1 MILQQSSSMNGTF
14 RLPQQKT
21 GVGWLFLFG
30 LLSLFLPI
38 AIISARVMTYTHG
51 VFMYPFDDT
60 FIHLTIADNLTRGT
74 WGINQNQ
81 FASAS
86 SSVLYTIVLALF
98 RMFSKSA
105 LVPLIVNCLAGIF
118 VLLSLHYWLRKHLV
132 NIIAQGA
139 IFLLVTFFTPLP
151 LMIISGMEHTLQCL
165 FSFLFI
171 AHFSDWLPESNELE
185 TPPRV
190 PPLKILIF
198 AVLASTIRYEGLFL
212 IAIACVLM
220 AFYKRILAA
229 VVLGIVA
236 VLPLIIFGLIS
247 VSHGNYFLPNSV
259 LVKSGSFNYTSP
271 FRVVYDILF
280 ERLMYA
286 RNGMPALAT
295 QRLLLIVPIVY
306 LLFKRFLAPSY
317 FFFLVFVFGA
327 ALLQLS
333 FASTG
338 YLYRYEAYLFFCA
351 MIIIPV
357 IFYKYGRF
365 VFLQVDSIVSRLA
378 ALLFVFFLIFPI
390 VLRSVTAL
398 DKTTQACI
406 NIYDQQYQM
415 ALFTNKFYNSS
426 TVALN
431 DIGAVGY
438 FTGAKIVDMWG
449 LASPEV
455 AKSKKQ
461 RYWTGPFLNSLVKA
475 ENVQF
480 SIIYDS
486 WFPDSLG
493 KNWSKAATWKIQN
506 NIICG
511 DSIVSFYSIDPTQKP
526 LLQQRLRTFQGQL
539 PASVAVKYY

>member
-1 MILQQSSSMNGTF
+1 
-14 RLPQQKT
+14 
-21 GVGWLFLFG
+21 
-30 LLSLFLPI
+30 
-38 AIISARVMTYTHG
+38 
-51 VFMYPFDDT
+51 
-60 FIHLTIADNLTRGT
+60 
-74 WGINQNQ
+74 
-81 FASAS
+81 
-86 SSVLYTIVLALF
+86 
-98 RMFSKSA
+98 
-105 LVPLIVNCLAGIF
+105 
-118 VLLSLHYWLRKHLV
+118 
-132 NIIAQGA
+132 
-139 IFLLVTFFTPLP
+139 
-151 LMIISGMEHTLQCL
+151 
-165 FSFLFI
+165 
-171 AHFSDWLPESNELE
+171 
-185 TPPRV
+185 
-190 PPLKILIF
+190 
-198 AVLASTIRYEGLFL
+198 
-212 IAIACVLM
+212 
-220 AFYKRILAA
+220 
-229 VVLGIVA
+229 
-236 VLPLIIFGLIS
+236 
-247 VSHGNYFLPNSV
+247 
-259 LVKSGSFNYTSP
+259 
-271 FRVVYDILF
+271 
-280 ERLMYA
+280 
-286 RNGMPALAT
+286 MPALAT

-365 VFLQVDSIVSRLA
+365 VFLQVDSIASRLA

-398 DKTTQACI
+398 DKTAQACI

-438 FTGAKIVDMWG
+438 FTRARIVDMWG

-461 RYWTGPFLNSLVKA
+461 HYWTGPFLNSLVKA
-475 ENVQF
+475 ENVQV

-526 LLQQRLRTFQGQL
+526 LLLQRLRIFQRQL

>member
-1 MILQQSSSMNGTF
+1 MTLLQSSSMNGIF
-14 RLPQQKT
+14 RLPEKKT
-21 GVGWLFLFG
+21 GIGWLLLFG
-30 LLSLFLPI
+30 LVSLFLPI
-38 AIISARVMTYTHG
+38 AIITGKVLTYTHG

-60 FIHLTIADNLTRGT
+60 FIHLTIADNLTKGT

-86 SSVLYTIVLALF
+86 SSVLYTIVLAVCRIF
-98 RMFSKSA
+98 CRSS
-105 LVPLIVNCLAGIF
+105 LVPFAVNCLAGIF
-118 VLLSLHYWLRKHLV
+118 VLLSLHFWLRKHLV
-132 NIIAQGA
+132 NSLAQGA
-139 IFLLVTFFTPLP
+139 IFLLVIFFTPLP

-171 AHFSDWLPESNELE
+171 AYFSDWLQESNESEVPL
-185 TPPRV
+185 RV
-190 PPLKILIF
+190 LPMKVLIF

-212 IAIACVLM
+212 IAIACVLL
-220 AFYKRILAA
+220 AFYKRILPAL
-229 VVLGIVA
+229 VLGLVA
-236 VLPLIIFGLIS
+236 VLPLVLFGLIS

-259 LVKSGSFNYTSP
+259 LVKSGTFNYAGP
-271 FRVVYDILF
+271 LRMVYDILF
-280 ERLMYA
+280 DRLMYA
-286 RNGMPALAT
+286 RNGMPALAS
-295 QRLLLIVPIVY
+295 QRLLLIIPMVY
-306 LLFKRFLAPSY
+306 LLFKRFLAPTY
-317 FFFLVFVFGA
+317 FFILVFVFGA
-327 ALLQLS
+327 AVLQLS

-351 MIIIPV
+351 MVIIPV

-365 VFLQVDSIVSRLA
+365 VFLQVDSIVSRLTGS
-378 ALLFVFFLIFPI
+378 LLVFFLFFPV

-398 DKTTQACI
+398 DKTAQACI

-415 ALFTNKFYNSS
+415 ALFTNKFYNGS

-461 RYWTGPFLNSLVKA
+461 HYWTGPFLNSLVKA
-475 ENVQF
+475 EHVQF
-480 SIIYDS
+480 SMIYDS
-486 WFPDSLG
+486 WFPDSLS

-511 DSIVSFYSIDPTQKP
+511 DSIVSFYSINPIEKP
-526 LLQQRLRTFQGQL
+526 VLQERLRMFQGQL
-539 PASVAVKYY
+539 PASVVVKYY